1 MVNKKEYTKA
11 QAARFSGENLA
22 ARNRLKSAYRFFEV
36 FVDKNLPLLDIGTR
50 DGWMLDYLK
59 RKKFIN
65 ITGVDITV
73 DAVKH
78 AQKEGRNVIWAD
90 MHDLSSFDKEGFGTI
105 LMIHSFEH
113 CYDSKVVVDGVH
125 RILKPNGILYVEVP
139 LETHAA
145 KDVAHFCNF
154 TSIHDVLKTLGPQ
167 FKLLKH
173 KVVPLSKK
181 LKNMLCVFRK
191 I

>member
-36 FVDKNLPLLDIGTR
+36 FVDKNLPLLDIGAR
-50 DGWMLDYLK
+50 DGWMLEYLK
-59 RKKFIN
+59 RKKFVN
-65 ITGVDITV
+65 TTGVDITV
-73 DAVKH
+73 DAVKY
-78 AQKEGRNVIWAD
+78 AQSQGRNVIWAD
-90 MHDLSSFDKEGFGTI
+90 MHDLSSFDTESFGTI
-105 LMIHSFEH
+105 LMIHSLEH
-113 CYDSKVVVDGVH
+113 CYNTQVVVDGLL
-125 RILKPNGILYVEVP
+125 RILKPSGILYVEVP
-139 LETHAA
+139 LETSAA

-154 TSIHDVLKTLGPQ
+154 TSIHDVIKVLGPQ
-167 FKLLKH
+167 FKQLKH